1 MIPCTYLPQIIFQTS
16 KEKNL
21 SGSQTNKLLNEKE
34 VSIEY
39 TVFNEMGEDTGETAF
54 SDVVIRSSVVK
65 PEFRAKLN
73 RGNATAGGTAPGKH
87 YADNQGV
94 SVVRAERKSNLI
106 VSVLTQ
112 L

>member
-1 MIPCTYLPQIIFQTS
+1 MIHFSTLNRGILYLLMIPCTYLPQIIFQTS
-16 KEKNL
+16 KEKI

-73 RGNATAGGTAPGKH
+73 RGNATAGGTAWKTLC
-87 YADNQGV
+87 
-94 SVVRAERKSNLI
+94 R
-106 VSVLTQ
+106 
-112 L
+112 